1 MNILIATQNQDK
13 FWIVKGLLSNC
24 GLSDC
29 LFKNLNDVNIQSQS
43 EEYGDLMNRAL
54 MKAQHAC
61 NVVDKS
67 EQIDIYVGVDDG
79 MKYKNGKTDANSKE
93 VVEKILCQNFLSVGE
108 TLINVRAF
116 AFLNRNGKAMDKFE
130 IELPFKFIGNKNNVR
145 PQTAKYPLRRVLSTL
160 EGEKPLAEMSEE
172 ESMEYYLLFA
182 RRRIEEFVNNHICSA
197 E

>member
-13 FWIVKGLLSNC
+13 FWIVKGLMSNC

-29 LFKNLNDVNIQSQS
+29 SFKNLNDVNIKSQS
-43 EEYGDLMNRAL
+43 EEYGDLMSRAL
-54 MKAQHAC
+54 MKAQYAC
-61 NVVDKS
+61 DAVGKG

-93 VVEKILCQNFLSVGE
+93 IVEKILCQNFLSVGE
-108 TLINVRAF
+108 MLINVRAF
-116 AFLNRNGKAMDKFE
+116 AFLDRDGKIMDKFE
-130 IELPFKFIGNKNNVR
+130 IELPFKFVGNKNNVR
-145 PQTAKYPLRRVLSTL
+145 PQTARYPLRRVLSTL

-172 ESMEYYLLFA
+172 ESMDYYLLFA
-182 RRRIEEFVNNHICSA
+182 RKRIEDFVSNHIYPA